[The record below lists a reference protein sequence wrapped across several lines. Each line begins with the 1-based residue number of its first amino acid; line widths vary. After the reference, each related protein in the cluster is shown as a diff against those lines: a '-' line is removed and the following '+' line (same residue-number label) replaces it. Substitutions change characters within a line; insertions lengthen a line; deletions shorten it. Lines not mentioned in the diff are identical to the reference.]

1 VGLLVGA
8 DVGGVFLSTQE
19 GCLRY
24 FQSEGYKER
33 IRTHGMAVI
42 LQPHRTPMD
51 GFDVGALVGAL
62 EGASVTG
69 GFDGL
74 WVGGEVGA
82 LIMGALVG
90 LCD

>member
-1 VGLLVGA
+1 MGLLVGA

-24 FQSEGYKER
+24 FQSEGHKER

-42 LQPHRTPMD
+42 LQPHRTPVD